1 MKKINNYAYNYLI
14 NYIGG
19 ILSKEYN
26 NNMRVFVT
34 GKSPR
39 VYKDTDT
46 YIDVLQDQT
55 LETQF
60 QYVNNPSR

>member
-1 MKKINNYAYNYLI
+1 MV
-14 NYIGG
+14 
-19 ILSKEYN
+19 LSKEYN
-26 NNMRVFVT
+26 NNVRVSARE
-34 GKSPR
+34 KSPR

-60 QYVNNPSR
+60 QHVDNPSR